1 MRMVSPSVTRFH
13 GTVAHRPVATV
24 DDFIDVIMKD
34 HRKYIKW
41 YVPSIAAVV
50 KICQC

>member
-1 MRMVSPSVTRFH
+1 M
-13 GTVAHRPVATV
+13 

-41 YVPSIAAVV
+41 FRLPTLTLLKTSS
-50 KICQC
+50 

>member
-1 MRMVSPSVTRFH
+1 M
-13 GTVAHRPVATV
+13 

-41 YVPSIAAVV
+41 YGLPTLKLFEILP
-50 KICQC
+50 

>member
-1 MRMVSPSVTRFH
+1 MVV
-13 GTVAHRPVATV
+13 TV

-41 YVPSIAAVV
+41 SVDNMTETSTDNETMLY
-50 KICQC
+50 